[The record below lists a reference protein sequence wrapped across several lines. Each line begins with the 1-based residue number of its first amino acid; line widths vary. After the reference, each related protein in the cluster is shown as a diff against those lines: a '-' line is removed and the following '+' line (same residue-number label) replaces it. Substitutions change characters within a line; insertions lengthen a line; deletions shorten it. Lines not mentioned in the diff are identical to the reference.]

1 MKIITSCIFALL
13 AGLGLAACNDKID
26 VKQDYDFALSC
37 WHLPSE
43 IVPGEQVEIRFTL
56 TRQGDFK
63 GAKYY
68 IGYIQLEGKG
78 KVTDRTDM
86 PLVSREIYELQ
97 TVSGLDAD
105 DPYRQVFTLYY
116 TALSDERTEVRFV
129 VEDNFGRERKLEV
142 SFDSERQ

>member
-1 MKIITSCIFALL
+1 MKIITSCTFALL

-43 IVPGEQVEIRFTL
+43 IVPGERVEIRFTL
-56 TRQGDFK
+56 TRQGNFK
-63 GAKYY
+63 GAEYY

-86 PLVSREIYELQ
+86 PLVSREIYGLQ

-129 VEDNFGRERKLEV
+129 VEDNFRQRREIEV
-142 SFDSERQ
+142 TFDSKD